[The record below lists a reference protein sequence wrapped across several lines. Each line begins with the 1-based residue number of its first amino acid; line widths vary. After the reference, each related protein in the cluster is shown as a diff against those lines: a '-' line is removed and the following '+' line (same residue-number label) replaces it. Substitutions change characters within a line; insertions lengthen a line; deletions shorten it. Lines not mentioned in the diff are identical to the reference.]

1 MRTALVLMTILGCDD
16 SATDCSYIATIKQR
30 WQTIEQCN
38 AVSEKELGRFI
49 NVSYPVVIAVCQD
62 PVVTEAKA
70 PDAPLKPPQEPH
82 VETPKEVRA
91 EEQSLARRAI
101 NEVESILPTSKGMKN
116 LVRKPVTMVQDGY
129 SWVVKRLR

>member
-16 SATDCSYIATIKQR
+16 SATDCSYIATIQQR

-38 AVSEKELGRFI
+38 AVSERELGRFV

-62 PVVTEAKA
+62 PTITEAKA
-70 PDAPLKPPQEPH
+70 PEAPKQAAPATQTA
-82 VETPKEVRA
+82 TPAEKRA

-101 NEVESILPTSKGMKN
+101 DKVESILPTSEGMKN

-129 SWVVKRLR
+129 SWVAKRLR

>member
-16 SATDCSYIATIKQR
+16 SATDCSYIATLQQR

-38 AVSEKELGRFI
+38 AVSEKELGRFV

-62 PVVTEAKA
+62 PSITEAKA
-70 PDAPLKPPQEPH
+70 PEAPHSVPLLQAT
-82 VETPKEVRA
+82 TPAEKRA
-91 EEQSLARRAI
+91 EEQSLARQAI
-101 NEVESILPTSKGMKN
+101 DKVQSILPTSEGMKN

-129 SWVVKRLR
+129 AWVVKRLR